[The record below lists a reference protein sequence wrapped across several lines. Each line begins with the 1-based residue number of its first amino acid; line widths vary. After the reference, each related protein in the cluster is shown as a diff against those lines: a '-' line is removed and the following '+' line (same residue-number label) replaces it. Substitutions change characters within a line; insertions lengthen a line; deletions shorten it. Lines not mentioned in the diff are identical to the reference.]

1 MVSIFVEGYL
11 DEIVLRKIVTS
22 RTDLEVNISVAGKG
36 KSYLRAKA
44 KQLNLSAKGY
54 PVIVLADQDF
64 IDPCAADQSAN
75 WLGGAMVNENF
86 LLRFATLSVESWL
99 LADDRGMAEFLG
111 LNVQKM
117 PADVELLDSPK
128 RVLVNLARG
137 SRNREIRD
145 ELVPARYSTAVVGPG
160 YNDCL
165 ARYVTSEWNIARAQ
179 KRAQSLKRAVL
190 RIEELA
196 KRQNL

>member
-1 MVSIFVEGYL
+1 
-11 DEIVLRKIVTS
+11 
-22 RTDLEVNISVAGKG
+22 
-36 KSYLRAKA
+36 
-44 KQLNLSAKGY
+44 
-54 PVIVLADQDF
+54 
-64 IDPCAADQSAN
+64 
-75 WLGGAMVNENF
+75 MVNENF